1 MAYSLLC
8 GGVVWE
14 PRLLSD
20 REITELV
27 ERLGVEPQSTRA
39 VLLVDDE
46 ELNLRV
52 LRGFLE
58 DHWKVHEAFSGAEA
72 LRIAEEVPL
81 DVVIAD
87 QRMPGLTGVET
98 LTELRRR
105 RSDIAGIILT
115 AYADMPSMESAI
127 NRANVFRFMRKPFEP
142 PDVIQA
148 VEQASAD
155 VVHRRTIA
163 KLVEL
168 LARRGEEL
176 RRSLD
181 ELQAQQQ
188 MLLHLERL
196 GTIGKLAAGVT
207 HDLRGLMVAFR
218 AAEWEMDK
226 APIPP
231 ALREIVTLG
240 LAGAENMVR
249 TLGTLH
255 EFSRTGKLELE
266 LQPVDPAAV
275 VHDALAIAKMDGVYK
290 LHVVTS
296 DVAPGLPAVRGD
308 RQKLVQVLVNLIR
321 NALHATSPGQKVH
334 VTAERRDDAVVFAV
348 EDEGP
353 GVAPEVRERLF
364 EPFTTT
370 KGDQGYGLGLYMA
383 RLIVVSHRGRIE
395 LVERPRGTRFEVVLP
410 AMAEGAPAAARG
422 T

>member
-1 MAYSLLC
+1 M
-8 GGVVWE
+8 
-14 PRLLSD
+14 LSD
-20 REITELV
+20 LEIGELI
-27 ERLGVEPQSTRA
+27 ERLGAEPQSTRA
-39 VLLVDDE
+39 VLVVDDE
-46 ELNLRV
+46 ELNIRV

-58 DHWKVHEAFSGAEA
+58 DRWQVHEATSGAEA
-72 LRIAEEVPL
+72 LRISERTPL

-87 QRMPGLTGVET
+87 QRMPGMSGVEL
-98 LTELRRR
+98 LTELRARR
-105 RSDIAGIILT
+105 ADVVGIILT

-142 PDVIQA
+142 PDVVHA

-168 LARRGEEL
+168 LARRGDEL
-176 RRSLD
+176 KRSLD
-181 ELQAQQQ
+181 ELQQQQQ

-218 AAEWEMDK
+218 AAEWEMEK

-266 LQPVDPAAV
+266 LAPVDPAAV
-275 VHDALAIAKMDGVYK
+275 VHDALAIAKMDAVYK
-290 LHVVTS
+290 LHVVS
-296 DVAPGLPAVRGD
+296 SEIAPGLPAVRGD
-308 RQKLVQVLVNLIR
+308 RQKLTQVVVNLVR
-321 NALHATSPGQKVH
+321 NALHATSPGQKVR
-334 VTAERRDDAVVFAV
+334 VTAERRGDDVVLAV

-353 GVAPEVRERLF
+353 GVPPTVRERLF

-395 LVERPRGTRFEVVLP
+395 LVERPRGARFEVMLP
-410 AMAEGAPAAARG
+410 ALPEAAALPRPA
-422 T
+422 

>member
-1 MAYSLLC
+1 M
-8 GGVVWE
+8 
-14 PRLLSD
+14 PSD

-27 ERLGVEPQSTRA
+27 ERFGVEPQSTRG

-46 ELNLRV
+46 EMNLRV

-58 DHWKVHEAFSGAEA
+58 DDWVIHEASSGVEA
-72 LRIAEEVPL
+72 LYIAEKVPL
-81 DVVIAD
+81 DVIVAD
-87 QRMPGLTGVET
+87 QRMPRMTGVEM

-115 AYADMPSMESAI
+115 AYADMTSMESAI

-148 VEQASAD
+148 VAQASAD

-163 KLVEL
+163 KLVQL
-168 LARRGEEL
+168 LARRSDEL

-181 ELQAQQQ
+181 ELQIQQQ

-207 HDLRGLMVAFR
+207 HDLRSLMVAFR
-218 AAEWEMDK
+218 AAEWEMQK
-226 APIPP
+226 ATIPP

-240 LAGAENMVR
+240 LAGAENMVH
-249 TLGTLH
+249 TLGTLQ
-255 EFSRTGKLELE
+255 EFSRTGKVTLELE
-266 LQPVDPAAV
+266 AVDPGV
-275 VHDALAIAKMDGVYK
+275 VVQDALAIAKMDAVFK

-296 DVAPGLPAVRGD
+296 EVAPGLPAIRGD
-308 RQKLVQVLVNLIR
+308 RQKLTQVLVNLVR
-321 NALHATSPGQKVH
+321 NALHATSPGQKVR
-334 VTAERRDDAVVFAV
+334 VTAQRGDDGVVLAV

-353 GVAPEVRERLF
+353 GVAAEIRERLF
-364 EPFTTT
+364 QPFTST

-383 RLIVVSHRGRIE
+383 RLIVVSHRGRID
-395 LVERPRGTRFEVVLP
+395 LVESPRGARFEVVLP
-410 AMAEGAPAAARG
+410 ATAEGAAVARAP
-422 T
+422 

>member
-1 MAYSLLC
+1 M
-8 GGVVWE
+8 
-14 PRLLSD
+14 LSD
-20 REITELV
+20 REINELV
-27 ERLGVEPQSTRA
+27 ERLGVEPQSTRR

-46 ELNLRV
+46 LLNLRV

-58 DHWKVHEAFSGAEA
+58 DQWEVHEASSGAEA
-72 LRIAEEVPL
+72 LGVVEKVPL
-81 DVVIAD
+81 DVIIAD
-87 QRMPGLTGVET
+87 QRMPGMTGVEL
-98 LTELRRR
+98 LTELRTRR
-105 RSDIAGIILT
+105 VDATGIILT

-142 PDVIQA
+142 PDVVHA

-155 VVHRRTIA
+155 VVHRRTIG
-163 KLVEL
+163 KLVQL
-168 LARRGEEL
+168 LAKRGDEL

-181 ELQAQQQ
+181 ELQQQQQ

-249 TLGTLH
+249 TLGALH

-266 LQPVDPAAV
+266 LAPVDPAAV
-275 VHDALAIAKMDGVYK
+275 VHDALAIAKMDSVFK
-290 LHVVTS
+290 LHVVSS

-308 RQKLVQVLVNLIR
+308 RQKLTQVVVNLVR
-321 NALHATSPGQKVH
+321 NALHATSPGQKVR
-334 VTAERRDDAVVFAV
+334 VTADRREDGVVIAV

-364 EPFTTT
+364 QPFTST

-395 LVERPRGTRFEVVLP
+395 LVDRPKGARFEVVLP
-410 AMAEGAPAAARG
+410 TMAEAAVVGTAPAGARG
-422 T
+422 A